1 MALSDVI
8 SLLAIVVVVA
18 SCGGFMVFAT
28 LVFVKPAIAE
38 RFLRSFASTARAH
51 YIEQALRLLLGIAL
65 LAVSPLMWGSTV
77 IRVLGWG
84 IVLSTVGLM
93 VVPWRWHNQL
103 AQHLTP
109 KLVGH
114 MRVFAIAV
122 FAFGA
127 FLLVALCIGLKQ
139 HGWWFQESM

>member
-1 MALSDVI
+1 MSASLVVNLS
-8 SLLAIVVVVA
+8 AIVVVA
-18 SCGGFMVFAT
+18 AACGGFMVFAT
-28 LVFVKPAIAE
+28 MVFVKPAIAE
-38 RFLRSFASTARAH
+38 RFLRSFASSARAH

-65 LAVSPLMWGSTV
+65 LALSPLMWGSTV
-77 IRVLGWG
+77 IRVLGWS
-84 IVLSTVGLM
+84 IVLSTIGLI

-114 MRVFAIAV
+114 MRAFAIAV

-139 HGWWFQESM
+139 HGWWFQELM